1 MFVDTGDIRIVSS
14 ALDLVDA
21 DTFLIHKT
29 ANNEDITSS
38 HIYGAFAV
46 GINVYLNS
54 HKDDDFTYCATS
66 VHMKREYKVDDT
78 IVLYFAFP
86 KLNVAIPLRPGD
98 ILFFDPLDKHCIS
111 SRCENSDNVYVMS
124 LYLKSNIIDKN
135 DNSIP
140 LTAKM
145 DVLLQE
151 YNTQFHYSHNK
162 KIHSVLLVD

>member
-1 MFVDTGDIRIVSS
+1 MQFFLQIEHLFGMFVDTSEIRIVSS

-38 HIYGAFAV
+38 RIYGTFSA

-54 HKDDDFTYCATS
+54 HKDNDFTYCATS
-66 VHMKREYKVDDT
+66 VHMKREYTVDDN

-86 KLNVAIPLRPGD
+86 KLNVAIPLRHGD
-98 ILFFDPLDKHCIS
+98 ILFFNPLEKHCVS
-111 SRCENSDNVYVMS
+111 SCCENSDSVYVMS
-124 LYLKSNIIDKN
+124 LYLKSNIIGKN

-151 YNTQFHYSHNK
+151 YNKLSAK
-162 KIHSVLLVD
+162 